1 MLFVKTIIGI
11 CFQMLFF
18 AALMMMPIGTTDWP
32 AAVIW
37 LQLYAVMVGV
47 ATIYLLA
54 VRPAAVEARMR
65 AGGQKQPTADK
76 WALGLVS
83 LALSVP
89 IGLASKDVF
98 DWQILG
104 VASTQARQIGLAVF
118 VIGFVVVIFS
128 MLQNE
133 YAAPTVHIQEDAG
146 HVLVDTGLYGLVRH
160 PMYLGFLLFTI
171 GTTLWLGS
179 IAASITALTMVGAS
193 LAYRIEIEEATLSTQ
208 LPGYEAYKGKVKT
221 RFLPFIY

>member
-1 MLFVKTIIGI
+1 MLVVKTIIGI
-11 CFQMLFF
+11 CFQVLFF
-18 AALMMMPIGTTDWP
+18 AALMMIPIGTTDWA

-37 LQLYAVMVGV
+37 LQLYAVMVGG

-76 WALGLVS
+76 WALGLMS

-89 IGLASKDVF
+89 IALASKDVF
-98 DWQILG
+98 DWQVLG
-104 VASTQARQIGLAVF
+104 VASTLVRQIGLAVF
-118 VIGFVVVIFS
+118 VIGFVIVIFS

-133 YAAPTVHIQEDAG
+133 YAAPTVHIQEEAG

-160 PMYLGFLLFTI
+160 PMYLGFLLFMF

-179 IAASITALTMVGAS
+179 IAASIAALVMVGGS
-193 LAYRIEIEEATLSTQ
+193 TAYRIEIEEATLSTE